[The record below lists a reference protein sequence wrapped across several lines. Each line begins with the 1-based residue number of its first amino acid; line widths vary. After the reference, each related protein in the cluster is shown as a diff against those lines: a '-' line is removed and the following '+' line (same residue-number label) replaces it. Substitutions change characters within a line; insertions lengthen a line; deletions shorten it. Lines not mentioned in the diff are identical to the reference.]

1 MILKKAP
8 PSVRLKPTAPAPLL
22 QKAPTGITG
31 LDEIT
36 GGGLPKG
43 RTTLVCGTA
52 GCGKTLLAMEFLVRG
67 AVEQGEPGVFIAF
80 EETPEDLKANIASI
94 GFDLDALIEQKLLS
108 VDYIHLDPSELAE
121 AGAYDLEGLFIR
133 LGLAIDTIKARRVSI
148 DTIEVLFAGLKDE
161 SLLRSELRRLFGW
174 LKGREVTSIITAE
187 RGSSTLT
194 RHGLEEYVSD
204 CVLLL
209 DHRVNEQISTRRLRV
224 VKYRG
229 SRHGTNEYPFL
240 IGDHGF
246 MVLPI
251 TSMVLDH
258 RITDERISSGV
269 TQLDDMLG
277 GEGYYRGSS
286 VLISGTAGSGK
297 SSLGAIFTNETCGR
311 GERVLYFAF
320 EESPQ
325 QIVRNMRSI
334 GIDLQRWVDKGLLRI
349 IARRPSTHGLETHL
363 AVIHHEVADFRPTA
377 VIVDPMTNL
386 SEVGNPL
393 EVRGAMNRLI
403 DFFKVELITA
413 VFLSLT
419 SGDSAEAVTDVGV
432 SSLMDVWILLRNLE
446 ANGERNRGL
455 YVLKARGTAH
465 SNQIREFLITEAGV
479 KLVDVYLGSEG
490 VLMGASRLAQEAQ
503 DRAAELTRK
512 QDIERR
518 QRELLRKRKALE
530 AQIELLRVEYESEA
544 AESEKLLAE
553 AQASE
558 AVLASGRREMAR
570 MRSGDEPHRRTAQ
583 DRSPGR
589 PGRPGDEVEPR
600 RSVASRPAAGRVKS
614 SSR

>member
-1 MILKKAP
+1 MKRTSPPARSRTSAP
-8 PSVRLKPTAPAPLL
+8 VPLL

-43 RTTLVCGTA
+43 RTTLLCGTA
-52 GCGKTLLAMEFLVRG
+52 GCGKTLLSMEFLVRG
-67 AVEQGEPGVFIAF
+67 AVEHGEPGVFIAF
-80 EETPEDLKANIASI
+80 EETAEDLAANVASI
-94 GFDLDALIEQKLLS
+94 GFDLDALVEQGLLR

-133 LGLAIDTIKARRVSI
+133 LGLAIDTIKARRVAI

-161 SLLRSELRRLFGW
+161 QLLRSELRRLFSW
-174 LKGREVTSIITAE
+174 LKSREVTSIVTAE

-240 IGDHGF
+240 IGDRGF

-258 RITDERISSGV
+258 RISEERIPTGV
-269 TQLDDMLG
+269 PQLDEMLG
-277 GEGYYRGSS
+277 GKGLYRGSS

-297 SSLGAIFTNETCGR
+297 SSLGALFTNETCSR

-334 GIDLQRWVDKGLLRI
+334 GVDLQRWIDRGLLRI

-363 AVIHHEVADFRPTA
+363 AVIHQEVADFHPRA
-377 VIVDPMTNL
+377 VIIDPMTNL
-386 SEVGNPL
+386 SEIGNPL

-419 SGDSAEAVTDVGV
+419 SGDSSEAVTDVGV
-432 SSLMDVWILLRNLE
+432 SSLMDIWILLRNLE

-455 YVLKARGTAH
+455 YVLKARGIAH
-465 SNQIREFLITEAGV
+465 SNQIREFRITDHGV
-479 KLVDVYLGSEG
+479 ELLDVYLGNQG
-490 VLMGASRLAQEAQ
+490 VLMGSSRLVQEAR
-503 DRAAELTRK
+503 DRAAELIRK

-518 QRELLRKRKALE
+518 QRALLRKRRALE
-530 AQIELLRVEYESEA
+530 AQIDVLRAEYEADAS
-544 AESEKLLAE
+544 ESEKQLAE
-553 AQASE
+553 AE
-558 AVLASGRREMAR
+558 ANEAILMSDRSDMAR
-570 MRSGDEPHRRTAQ
+570 QRSGSGARKTAPHSAQ
-583 DRSPGR
+583 GKQPARAAAKSKAAAA
-589 PGRPGDEVEPR
+589 PR
-600 RSVASRPAAGRVKS
+600 RARG

>member
-1 MILKKAP
+1 MKKAS
-8 PSVRLKPTAPAPLL
+8 PSARPRPQVPTPLL

-52 GCGKTLLAMEFLVRG
+52 GCGKTLLSMEFLVRG
-67 AVEQGEPGVFIAF
+67 AVEHGEPGVFIAF
-80 EETPEDLKANIASI
+80 EETAEDLAANVASI
-94 GFDLDALIEQKLLS
+94 GFDLDALIEQKLLR

-133 LGLAIDTIKARRVSI
+133 LGLAIDTIKARRVAI

-161 SLLRSELRRLFGW
+161 QLLRSELRRLFSW
-174 LKGREVTSIITAE
+174 LKAREVTSIITAE

-240 IGDHGF
+240 IGDRGF
-246 MVLPI
+246 VVLPI

-258 RITDERISSGV
+258 RITEERISTGV
-269 TQLDDMLG
+269 PQLDEMIG
-277 GEGYYRGSS
+277 GQGLFRGSS

-297 SSLGAIFTNETCGR
+297 SSLGALFANETCSR

-325 QIVRNMRSI
+325 QIARNMRSI
-334 GIDLQRWVDKGLLRI
+334 GVDLSRWVDRGLLRI

-363 AVIHHEVADFRPTA
+363 AVIHQEVADFHPS
-377 VIVDPMTNL
+377 VVLVDPMTNL
-386 SEVGNPL
+386 SEIGNPL

-403 DFFKVELITA
+403 DFFKAELITA

-419 SGDSAEAVTDVGV
+419 SGDSTEAVTDVGV

-446 ANGERNRGL
+446 TNGERNRGL
-455 YVLKARGTAH
+455 YVLKARGIAH
-465 SNQIREFLITEAGV
+465 SNQIREFRITDHGV
-479 KLVDVYLGSEG
+479 KLLDVYLGNHG
-490 VLMGASRLAQEAQ
+490 VLMGSSRLSQEAR

-512 QDIERR
+512 QEIECR
-518 QRELLRKRKALE
+518 QRALLRKRKALE
-530 AQIELLRVEYESEA
+530 AQIEILRAEYEAEA

-553 AQASE
+553 AEANEAILISE
-558 AVLASGRREMAR
+558 RSDMAR
-570 MRSGDEPHRRTAQ
+570 QRSSEERRKGAQ
-583 DRSPGR
+583 RGAPVKQPVRGAARQKAGVVPGR
-589 PGRPGDEVEPR
+589 ARG
-600 RSVASRPAAGRVKS
+600 

>member
-1 MILKKAP
+1 MKRTS
-8 PSVRLKPTAPAPLL
+8 PSARPKPSAPAPLL

-36 GGGLPKG
+36 GGGLPRG

-52 GCGKTLLAMEFLVRG
+52 GCGKTLLSMEFLVRG
-67 AVEQGEPGVFIAF
+67 AVEHGEPGVFIAF
-80 EETPEDLKANIASI
+80 EETAEDLKANVASI
-94 GFDLDALIEQKLLS
+94 GFDLDALIEQKLLL

-133 LGLAIDTIKARRVSI
+133 LGLAIDTIKARRVAI

-161 SLLRSELRRLFGW
+161 QLLRSELRRLFGW
-174 LKGREVTSIITAE
+174 LKSREVTSIITAE

-246 MVLPI
+246 VVLPI

-258 RITDERISSGV
+258 RITEERISTGV
-269 TQLDDMLG
+269 SQLDEMLG
-277 GEGYYRGSS
+277 GKGLYRGSS

-297 SSLGAIFTNETCGR
+297 SSLAALITDETCRR

-334 GIDLQRWVDKGLLRI
+334 GLDLQRWVDSGLLRI

-363 AVIHHEVADFRPTA
+363 AVIHHEVAEFHPS
-377 VIVDPMTNL
+377 VVLVDPMTNL
-386 SEVGNPL
+386 SEVGNQL

-403 DFFKVELITA
+403 DFFKAELITA

-419 SGDSAEAVTDVGV
+419 SGDTTEAVTDVGV

-455 YVLKARGTAH
+455 YVLKARGMAH
-465 SNQIREFLITEAGV
+465 SNQIREFRITDHGV
-479 KLVDVYLGSEG
+479 ELLDVYLGSAG
-490 VLMGASRLAQEAQ
+490 VLLGSSRLAQEAR
-503 DRAAELTRK
+503 DRASELIRK
-512 QDIERR
+512 QEIERR
-518 QRELLRKRKALE
+518 QRALQRKRKALE
-530 AQIELLRVEYESEA
+530 AQIDILRAEYEAEA

-553 AQASE
+553 AQANE
-558 AVLASGRREMAR
+558 AILRSDRSDMAKQ
-570 MRSGDEPHRRTAQ
+570 RSGDAAPKKAQRSAPAKEPVRRAARQ
-583 DRSPGR
+583 KAGLVPGR
-589 PGRPGDEVEPR
+589 ARG
-600 RSVASRPAAGRVKS
+600 

>member
-1 MILKKAP
+1 LKRTSSPARTRTSP
-8 PSVRLKPTAPAPLL
+8 PGPLL
-22 QKAPTGITG
+22 QKAPSGITG

-43 RTTLVCGTA
+43 RTTLLCGTA
-52 GCGKTLLAMEFLVRG
+52 GCGKTLLSMEFLVRG
-67 AVEQGEPGVFIAF
+67 AVESGEPGVFIAF
-80 EETPEDLKANIASI
+80 EETAEDLAANAASI
-94 GFDLDALIEQKLLS
+94 GFDLDALVEQGLLR

-133 LGLAIDTIKARRVSI
+133 LGLAIDTIKARRVAI

-161 SLLRSELRRLFGW
+161 QLLRAELRRLFSW
-174 LKGREVTSIITAE
+174 LKSREVTSIVTAE

-240 IGDHGF
+240 IGDRGF
-246 MVLPI
+246 VVLPI

-258 RITDERISSGV
+258 RITEERIPTGV
-269 TQLDDMLG
+269 LQLDEMLG
-277 GEGYYRGSS
+277 GKGLYRGSS
-286 VLISGTAGSGK
+286 LLISGTAGSGK
-297 SSLGAIFTNETCGR
+297 SSLGALFANETCGR

-334 GIDLQRWVDKGLLRI
+334 GVDLQRWIDRSLLRI

-363 AVIHHEVADFRPTA
+363 AVIHQEVADFHPRA

-386 SEVGNPL
+386 SEIGNPL

-419 SGDSAEAVTDVGV
+419 SGDSSEAVTDVGV

-455 YVLKARGTAH
+455 YVLKARGIAH
-465 SNQIREFLITEAGV
+465 SNQIREFRITDHGV
-479 KLVDVYLGSEG
+479 ELLDVYLGNQG
-490 VLMGASRLAQEAQ
+490 VLMGSSRLAQEAR
-503 DRAAELTRK
+503 DRAAELNRK

-518 QRELLRKRKALE
+518 QRALQRKRKALE
-530 AQIELLRVEYESEA
+530 AQIDVLRAEYEADAGEG
-544 AESEKLLAE
+544 EKQLAE
-553 AQASE
+553 AQANE
-558 AVLASGRREMAR
+558 ALLVSDRSDMAR
-570 MRSGDEPHRRTAQ
+570 QRNGKGARKTAPAKQ
-583 DRSPGR
+583 PLRGATKQKAAAAPGR
-589 PGRPGDEVEPR
+589 ARG
-600 RSVASRPAAGRVKS
+600 